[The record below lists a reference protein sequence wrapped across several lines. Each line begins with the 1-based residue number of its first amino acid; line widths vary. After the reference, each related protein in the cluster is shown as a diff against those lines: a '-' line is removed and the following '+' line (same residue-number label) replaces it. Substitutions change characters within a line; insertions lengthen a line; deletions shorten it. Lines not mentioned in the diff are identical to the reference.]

1 MTYRQKLTPFTITKI
16 RQPGRHTDG
25 EGLALVVATDG
36 SKRWVLRYRAPCNG
50 RVRDMGLGPLRTVD
64 LFAAREKAKAA
75 RALVARGVDPLDAR
89 AAEPTF
95 APTLASVRDDFIKA
109 LAPTWRNPK
118 SEAQWRASLATYCGP
133 LMVRDAASITDG
145 DIVAALEPIWHTKPE
160 TAARI
165 LDRLTRILDHAR
177 VLRLRDGDNPAL
189 WAKKRLGKQRIVK
202 GHHAAVP
209 LVAIPDLV
217 RRLGEEKGTANTAFR
232 LLILTG
238 MRSGEI
244 LGLRWSEVD
253 FEAQLLNLPGA
264 RMKAGVAFRVP
275 LSDAAATILSEIP
288 HTNELV
294 FPGRSG
300 KRLSAPIFERILKRL
315 EVPGTPHGIRSALAG
330 WAAERGTALEVI
342 DASLAHRI
350 GTAVTR
356 AYVRGDFLPARRD
369 LLAAWAA
376 YCMGETGTVVS
387 FGRRPA

>member
-1 MTYRQKLTPFTITKI
+1 MTYRQKLTPFMITKI

-25 EGLALVVATDG
+25 EGLALVVANDG
-36 SKRWVLRYRAPCNG
+36 SKRWVLRYRAPADR

-64 LFAAREKAKAA
+64 LFAAREQAKTA
-75 RALVARGVDPLDAR
+75 RALVTRGVDPLDAR

-95 APTLASVRDDFIKA
+95 APTLASVMDDFIKA

-209 LVAIPDLV
+209 LVAVPGLV
-217 RRLGEEKGTANTAFR
+217 KRLSDDPGTASAAFR

-253 FEAQLLNLPGA
+253 RDA
-264 RMKAGVAFRVP
+264 RP
-275 LSDAAATILSEIP
+275 EC
-288 HTNELV
+288 H
-294 FPGRSG
+294 
-300 KRLSAPIFERILKRL
+300 
-315 EVPGTPHGIRSALAG
+315 
-330 WAAERGTALEVI
+330 
-342 DASLAHRI
+342 
-350 GTAVTR
+350 
-356 AYVRGDFLPARRD
+356 
-369 LLAAWAA
+369 
-376 YCMGETGTVVS
+376 
-387 FGRRPA
+387 

>member
-25 EGLALVVATDG
+25 EGLALIVAKDG
-36 SKRWVLRYRAPCNG
+36 SKRWVLRYRAPADG

-64 LFAAREKAKAA
+64 LFAAREKAKTA
-75 RALVARGVDPLDAR
+75 RALVTRGVDPLDAR

-133 LMVRDAASITDG
+133 LMVMDAASITDS

-209 LVAIPDLV
+209 LAAIPGLV
-217 RRLGEEKGTANTAFR
+217 RRLGEDKGQPLR
-232 LLILTG
+232 
-238 MRSGEI
+238 RSGCSYSPACD
-244 LGLRWSEVD
+244 RAKSSVC
-253 FEAQLLNLPGA
+253 AGA
-264 RMKAGVAFRVP
+264 K
-275 LSDAAATILSEIP
+275 STS
-288 HTNELV
+288 T
-294 FPGRSG
+294 
-300 KRLSAPIFERILKRL
+300 
-315 EVPGTPHGIRSALAG
+315 
-330 WAAERGTALEVI
+330 RG
-342 DASLAHRI
+342 
-350 GTAVTR
+350 
-356 AYVRGDFLPARRD
+356 F
-369 LLAAWAA
+369 
-376 YCMGETGTVVS
+376 
-387 FGRRPA
+387 